1 MTTTELVEIQVLDF
15 VYGAFFAVYLPV
27 SCICLNAGLN

>member
-1 MTTTELVEIQVLDF
+1 MTTTEPVEIHVLGTIHG
-15 VYGAFFAVYLPV
+15 VFFSAYLPV